1 MNAKSPVRIAF
12 VDDDE
17 NLLSSYRRNFA
28 RLMPEWEAVYFTDP
42 LAARDAIAQHSD
54 QGPDEDGHIVAAIVD
69 IHMPGMTGLE
79 LAEELRKTRDDLII
93 VMLTGYADLKS
104 ALTAVNEL
112 GVYRFY
118 PKPTNLQIILEG
130 ISDEIN
136 RRGAQTQAPLPTAF
150 LDLFQLG
157 VVAVDGT
164 LGVSHM
170 NAQAAEVL
178 RNASLVR
185 IDANNTLVF
194 SPQPDGLDS
203 FLNPPANLAPR
214 RQQSFALEQDD
225 EKLSLFVRRMPKSSN
240 GESSFMFI
248 LVDPSQQSAP
258 AIDDL
263 MDLFGLTRSEAKL
276 TQKLAEG
283 LPLDQAAELVGI
295 SHSSA
300 RTYLKTIFSKIGVN
314 RQPQLMKTILSTIPS
329 LRS

>member
-1 MNAKSPVRIAF
+1 
-12 VDDDE
+12 
-17 NLLSSYRRNFA
+17 
-28 RLMPEWEAVYFTDP
+28 
-42 LAARDAIAQHSD
+42 
-54 QGPDEDGHIVAAIVD
+54 
-69 IHMPGMTGLE
+69 
-79 LAEELRKTRDDLII
+79 
-93 VMLTGYADLKS
+93 MLTGYADLKS

-194 SPQPDGLDS
+194 SPQPDGLDN

-214 RQQSFALEQDD
+214 RQQSFALEQGD

-240 GESSFMFI
+240 GENSFMFI